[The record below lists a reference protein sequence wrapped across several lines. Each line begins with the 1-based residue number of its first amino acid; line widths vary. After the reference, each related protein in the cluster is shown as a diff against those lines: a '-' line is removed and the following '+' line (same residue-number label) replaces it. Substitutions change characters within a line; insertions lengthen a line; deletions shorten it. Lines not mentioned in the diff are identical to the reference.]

1 MHPIMPQ
8 TERHFKKI
16 SSDILKKSISKICF
30 LKYSLGSIPG
40 AKEMA
45 QWGFVM
51 QVQGPKSDPQNP
63 TVEG

>member
-1 MHPIMPQ
+1 MHLIMPQ

-16 SSDILKKSISKICF
+16 SSDILKKSISEICF

-40 AKEMA
+40 VKEMA

-51 QVQGPKSDPQNP
+51 QIQ
-63 TVEG
+63 